1 MPLIKRRITQ
11 TESVTDKF
19 RRKQREQERNKQ
31 EEETT
36 KSDTKFAKIKS
47 SKYWPII
54 EMYFIDD
61 PVKKNGK
68 DFWTT
73 KSFDKGMTN
82 LRRAV
87 MGTLF
92 NDTEFQN
99 YRDRKFTLDEIIRSL
114 SNHKLALKTEYKPFD
129 KKFLRVGFDQ
139 FFFNPFAKNIGKSL
153 FLYWLNND
161 PIQIYAVNDPNPE
174 ITEEVISLF
183 GFTLDDEDRHK
194 IIAGVKRYVA
204 VLEQYEFEPIFTITN
219 KIKAKIMFTVL
230 NNLFS
235 DIGIK
240 VKPENFTSPRFE
252 GWFYKGLADNEYVKG
267 RK

>member
-19 RRKQREQERNKQ
+19 RRKQREQEHKQQ
-31 EEETT
+31 EEEIT

-54 EMYFIDD
+54 EMFFVND

-99 YRDRKFTLDEIIRSL
+99 YRDRKFTIEEIISSL
-114 SNHKLALKTEYKPFD
+114 SNHKLALKPEYKPFD
-129 KKFLRVGFDQ
+129 KKFLRVSFDQ

-153 FLYWLNND
+153 FLYWLINE
-161 PIQIYAVNDPNPE
+161 PIQVYAVTDLHSE

-183 GFTLDDEDRHK
+183 KFTPTDDEKHK
-194 IIAGVKRYVA
+194 IIAGVKRYMS
-204 VLEQYEFEPIFTITN
+204 VLEQYEFEPVFTITN
-219 KIKAKIMFTVL
+219 KVRAKILYTIL
-230 NNLFS
+230 YDLFS
-235 DIGIK
+235 DIGIQ
-240 VKPENFTSPRFE
+240 VKPENFVSPRFE
-252 GWFYKGLADNEYVKG
+252 GWLYKGLVNNEYVKG